1 MPSNNKPSPNINY
14 FAGYGSRNKKLNNF
28 LCLNCPSN
36 LNIKYTY
43 TKEFEEAPDGTKARK
58 LECKRCNAIGWT
70 CEKCDTNFV
79 YKTIK
84 SLKLHNRRNHK
95 KFGLKIGTNASDDV
109 VENAEIMESVTTD
122 GYFPDLQKEENWI
135 SFNNNLIHLRK
146 EDRTFTTAMHESKAD
161 KYLVAYSQDKG
172 YVDDD
177 KLNNYPTNEV
187 TLMIDITKLSANLKP
202 KENQLLMKIV
212 KGVKAV
218 EQQ

>member
-1 MPSNNKPSPNINY
+1 M
-14 FAGYGSRNKKLNNF
+14 
-28 LCLNCPSN
+28 
-36 LNIKYTY
+36 T
-43 TKEFEEAPDGTKARK
+43 
-58 LECKRCNAIGWT
+58 
-70 CEKCDTNFV
+70 
-79 YKTIK
+79 
-84 SLKLHNRRNHK
+84 K
-95 KFGLKIGTNASDDV
+95 KFGIKIGTNASDDV
-109 VENAEIMESVTTD
+109 VENAEIMESVNTD
-122 GYFPDLQKEENWI
+122 WYFPDLQKEENWI

-177 KLNNYPTNEV
+177 KLNNYPTKEV

-218 EQQ
+218 EQQWLCSDIIDNARTTIPDNVSDLKRYCLKNKYSILKNIPTL